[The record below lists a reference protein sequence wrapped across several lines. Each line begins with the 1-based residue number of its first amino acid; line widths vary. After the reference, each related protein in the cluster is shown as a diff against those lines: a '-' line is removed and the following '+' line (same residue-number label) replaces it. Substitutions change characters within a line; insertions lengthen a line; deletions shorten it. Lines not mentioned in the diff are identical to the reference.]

1 MAADCAFTED
11 DMAVDEGLGYPK
23 AYAKICRDRSASG
36 VGLYSHGPPF
46 CFTPYPLQEDEVSKK
61 QKKNLVG
68 WVESEGKFRKLETA
82 IWVWFVFE
90 LLIERK

>member
-1 MAADCAFTED
+1 MAADYAFTED

-68 WVESEGKFRKLETA
+68 WVESEGKFRKLKTA
-82 IWVWFVFE
+82 IWVWFVLV